1 MVEIMEYTDFKLTSI
16 EHQRHV
22 APGPDEGLPA
32 HAGEVERNL
41 IGQVVSLGVLEALNE
56 VEGLEQRLIVRC
68 RAKCQ

>member
-1 MVEIMEYTDFKLTSI
+1 MKHTDLQVTPM
-16 EHQRHV
+16 QDRLHV
-22 APGPDEGLPA
+22 APGADEGLPA